1 MCVRGRESC
10 ARRSGIRDRG
20 CASSSGFTASLL
32 EGWGPRL
39 PACLLLFRYSPYN
52 LVSLLGLH
60 KIISMSWREYS
71 LSVSVFGFR
80 GCLPV
85 LFAPFANVAASS
97 FPGNLIWSQL
107 QQGPAGGQCL
117 PRSPLEKKLLRF
129 GSWSGALFQ
138 KGLSMHDKVTSG
150 RLRGSSSLIST
161 SGKAPVSLK
170 SSPNIHTDS

>member
-1 MCVRGRESC
+1 
-10 ARRSGIRDRG
+10 
-20 CASSSGFTASLL
+20 
-32 EGWGPRL
+32 
-39 PACLLLFRYSPYN
+39 
-52 LVSLLGLH
+52 
-60 KIISMSWREYS
+60 MSWREYS

-170 SSPNIHTDS
+170 LSPNIHTDSRGTTSLSWVRHRSLPGPPGVPTQGLTSSSP